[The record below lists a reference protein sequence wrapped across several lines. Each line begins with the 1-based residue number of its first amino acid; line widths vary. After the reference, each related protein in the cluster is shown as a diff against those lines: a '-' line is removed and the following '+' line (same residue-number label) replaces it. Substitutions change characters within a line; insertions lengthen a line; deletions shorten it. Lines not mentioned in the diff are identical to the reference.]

1 MRYYTWIMLF
11 FLFTS
16 CTHHQAVKSNQRGMD
31 YITREQPRKALE
43 EFNHAISLDPD
54 FFSAYYNRAI
64 IRANLKQNEEAL
76 KDINY
81 VIANVPDHA
90 LAYYNRGIIHE
101 NLGQPTQAIQDYS
114 HAINLQPDLLEAYHY
129 RGIVRYG
136 MKDLDGALADT
147 TRQFPSA

>member
-1 MRYYTWIMLF
+1 MRYYTWIMLL

-16 CTHHQAVKSNQRGMD
+16 CAHHQAVESNQRGMD

-76 KDINY
+76 KDMNY

-90 LAYYNRGIIHE
+90 LAYYNRGIIYE

-114 HAINLQPDLLEAYHY
+114 HAINLQPDL
-129 RGIVRYG
+129 
-136 MKDLDGALADT
+136 
-147 TRQFPSA
+147 

>member
-90 LAYYNRGIIHE
+90 LAYYNRGIIYE
-101 NLGQPTQAIQDYS
+101 NLGQPPKLSRTIVTLSTYS
-114 HAINLQPDLLEAYHY
+114 RIYWRH
-129 RGIVRYG
+129 
-136 MKDLDGALADT
+136 T
-147 TRQFPSA
+147 TTAASFVME

>member
-90 LAYYNRGIIHE
+90 LAYYNRGIIYE

-114 HAINLQPDLLEAYHY
+114 HAINLQPDLLEAYH
-129 RGIVRYG
+129 
-136 MKDLDGALADT
+136 
-147 TRQFPSA
+147 